1 LAFQS
6 LGKHSIVLLQSVTL
20 LFVKMKVILA
30 SIALLFVV
38 ALPSATFG
46 QPGDVLPCKTDPL
59 SARGFAWPE
68 EPRGFIQ

>member
-1 LAFQS
+1 
-6 LGKHSIVLLQSVTL
+6 
-20 LFVKMKVILA
+20 MKVIFA
-30 SIALLFVV
+30 SIAVLFFV